1 MRHRD
6 QAARGTPRA
15 RTKCSQKNRTRR
27 EVSATRTK
35 TCFWCGGWKD
45 LHERSL
51 KSEAEQGKSKPPRR
65 HLSPSAKK
73 TTQQRQQATSF
84 VNSAHLK
91 ECMCHCIRCQ
101 PHAFVNSKG
110 APSKQKTECTLA
122 THPQHCTPS
131 SQKNKVCFINT
142 CHNTAPLARAAR
154 FARDSLWVR
163 QKPVNTVQLLLM
175 SPTHSD
181 GRPRPSLEALKLMRC
196 AKKKEEQDWARDLPP
211 LPVAQKNSTSVAVEE
226 SHCSKCGSPHE
237 NVDPLMLLRTAGR
250 RWNRQ
255 LHVRH
260 RCCGC
265 HSECH

>member
-1 MRHRD
+1 
-6 QAARGTPRA
+6 
-15 RTKCSQKNRTRR
+15 
-27 EVSATRTK
+27 
-35 TCFWCGGWKD
+35 
-45 LHERSL
+45 
-51 KSEAEQGKSKPPRR
+51 
-65 HLSPSAKK
+65 
-73 TTQQRQQATSF
+73 
-84 VNSAHLK
+84 
-91 ECMCHCIRCQ
+91 MCHCIRCQ

-110 APSKQKTECTLA
+110 APSKQKTKCTLA
-122 THPQHCTPS
+122 KH
-131 SQKNKVCFINT
+131 
-142 CHNTAPLARAAR
+142 HNTAHHPLKRTNYVSSTPATILRHSR
-154 FARDSLWVR
+154 GQHDSRVTPSGFAK
-163 QKPVNTVQLLLM
+163 KPVNTVQLLLM

-196 AKKKEEQDWARDLPP
+196 AKKKEQDWARDLPP

-260 RCCGC
+260 RRSGC